1 MATTPLRSYTLKLTA
16 EQSAKLAELLNSG
29 NYAKTTVPYTVVA
42 VKAENL
48 IVNLY
53 TSGKVLVQGSAT
65 EDFVKFILE
74 PQITGEA
81 LLGNEEATNP
91 EAFTP
96 HMGIDESGKGDFF
109 GPLVAC
115 SVYTDQ
121 TLSKR
126 MLEIGA
132 KDCKVISDKQVLT
145 IGEKL
150 RALLGPNRYKVVAI
164 GPEAYNRMYSKN
176 SNVNRILSW
185 AHARAIENLLEGVP
199 SCPRAV
205 ADQFGAEW
213 LIKSALMEKGRSIIL
228 EQHHKAESDI
238 AVAAASVIAREQFLI
253 HLKKLSQ
260 DCGIELPKGASQA
273 VIDAGKQY
281 VEKYGTEALS
291 KVAKLHFKTT
301 QSVMQQNLL

>member
-1 MATTPLRSYTLKLTA
+1 MATPLRSYTLKLTPEQA
-16 EQSAKLAELLNSG
+16 EKLANLLNSG
-29 NYAKTTVPYTVVA
+29 NYIKTAVPYTTIA
-42 VKAENL
+42 VKAENF
-48 IVNLY
+48 IANLY
-53 TSGKVLVQGSAT
+53 TSGKVLIQGAGT
-65 EDFVKFILE
+65 EEFVKFVLE

-81 LLGNEEATNP
+81 LLDNEEAVNP

-96 HMGIDESGKGDFF
+96 HMGIDESGKGDYF

-115 SVYTDQ
+115 SVYTDP

-126 MLEIGA
+126 MMDIGA
-132 KDCKVISDKQVLT
+132 KDCKALSDKQVLS

-150 RALLGPNRYKVVAI
+150 RDLLGPNRFKVVAI

-185 AHARAIENLLEGVP
+185 AHARAIENLLESIP

-238 AVAAASVIAREQFLI
+238 AVAAASVIAREQFLL
-253 HLKKLSQ
+253 HLAKLSQ
-260 DCGIELPKGASQA
+260 TCGIQLPKGASQA
-273 VIDAGKQY
+273 VIDAAKSY
-281 VEKYGTEALS
+281 VAKHGPDALG

-301 QSVMQQNLL
+301 QSVLQQNLL